1 MSNYWWVTR
10 PKRKLNSVPE
20 VLSTFA
26 EMSLNQQWVGQRTSQ
41 LSLEEALEKSGLKR
55 QGERRDQ
62 GAGGA
67 RTYKAWLVSLGLIF
81 TQESTK
87 QIKLTLAGEAIING
101 DNPVDILKNQVLK
114 YQFPSAFSIGRNV
127 DVSARFKIHPFV
139 FLLKLLMDNRI
150 QYLNTNKIADI
161 VMVEAENESDSC
173 YEHIVKRIIEYRS
186 FGQQILPEDFCE
198 KYGVKSGSTNLNDVA
213 NTMMNWLDYTQLT
226 YREKGKIYAV
236 GERKSE
242 IMDTIG
248 HPMPFIERP
257 QDHEYF
263 QRKYGVD
270 PKHNKDTRNLT
281 NTKTITS
288 KMLAEQQIVK
298 AYITASLT
306 RPITEIDGRVVDL
319 IVSSTGLKESFVW
332 EILQKRFPRGSI
344 GAFMTQYYEMA
355 FKGREEATEFE
366 KATAELFH
374 DVFKFKTK
382 HVGPIG
388 LTPDVLIESEDV
400 GFVGIIDNK
409 AYSKYS
415 ISNDHHN
422 RMVHNYI
429 NGLGNYYKGKKNL
442 AFFSYI
448 AGGFGINIDSQ
459 IKSIVDET
467 EICGSCINVHNM
479 IELVKR
485 NEKRAYSHEDLK
497 KIFSVNREILL
508 SDLC

>member
-1 MSNYWWVTR
+1 
-10 PKRKLNSVPE
+10 
-20 VLSTFA
+20 
-26 EMSLNQQWVGQRTSQ
+26 
-41 LSLEEALEKSGLKR
+41 
-55 QGERRDQ
+55 
-62 GAGGA
+62 
-67 RTYKAWLVSLGLIF
+67 
-81 TQESTK
+81 
-87 QIKLTLAGEAIING
+87 
-101 DNPVDILKNQVLK
+101 
-114 YQFPSAFSIGRNV
+114 
-127 DVSARFKIHPFV
+127 
-139 FLLKLLMDNRI
+139 
-150 QYLNTNKIADI
+150 
-161 VMVEAENESDSC
+161 
-173 YEHIVKRIIEYRS
+173 
-186 FGQQILPEDFCE
+186 
-198 KYGVKSGSTNLNDVA
+198 
-213 NTMMNWLDYTQLT
+213 
-226 YREKGKIYAV
+226 
-236 GERKSE
+236 
-242 IMDTIG
+242 
-248 HPMPFIERP
+248 MPFIERP